1 MTHAEFVQ
9 RLRNAAD
16 FFGTREEMGV
26 PSFPLDLDFC
36 FAGQVNGKSV
46 DSKEGLAEFA
56 RIVGGHI
63 EKNADESFYT
73 LVADREGFRV
83 RALAYRSQVCERI
96 QVGTKIEPEHILP
109 AQEQQIV
116 PEREVPIYEYRCP
129 TILAPEEDHP
139 LPHPM
144 GVEA

>member
-9 RLRNAAD
+9 GLRNAAD
-16 FFGTREEMGV
+16 FFETREEMGV
-26 PSFPLDLDFC
+26 PSTSLDFC
-36 FAGQVNGKSV
+36 FAGQVNGKRV

-63 EKNADESFYT
+63 EKNADETFYT

>member
-16 FFGTREEMGV
+16 FFETREEMGV
-26 PSFPLDLDFC
+26 PSISPDLDFC
-36 FAGQVNGKSV
+36 FTGQVNGKSV

-63 EKNADESFYT
+63 EKKVDNIFYT

-116 PEREVPIYEYRCP
+116 PERVVPIYEYRCP
-129 TILAPEEDHP
+129 PLLAEKES
-139 LPHPM
+139 
-144 GVEA
+144 VEA